1 MSLEAA
7 LTDLHDWAAGVTQ
20 TREERERELV
30 SRRNTAN
37 LAAVGID
44 VEALFA

>member
-1 MSLEAA
+1 MH
-7 LTDLHDWAAGVTQ
+7 LHDWAAGVTQ
-20 TREERERELV
+20 DREEREAEMV
-30 SRRNTAN
+30 ARRNTAN